1 MVSKANPSAKT
12 IDDLRHLNFG
22 SSGPA
27 MVIHEP
33 GHCGPPLEMIFSL
46 NEEVQVT
53 PTGSVPE
60 SGGLEEED
68 NATEDP
74 ADEFYYQGLQQG
86 SFAGQSSLSL
96 EWLFNL
102 ISQLADYVAG
112 FMTMMIKMVVVG
124 WANII
129 VNIVTDAV
137 DAITGEAVEE
147 PVEGNGEVDGN
158 SIGNTITTT
167 NTTTGDTVNTYDD
180 QKILENDELY
190 TPTSTE
196 LQPEGDDKLTIDKII
211 FNKVPLLDVNV
222 FSDTAGGYKLKDDSS
237 LQIIRDSVAS
247 WYYIIR
253 NITIA
258 VMLIILIYVGIRM
271 AITTVASEKAE
282 YKRMLVSWVVGFL
295 IIFLI
300 QYFLILVLNI
310 NSTILG
316 WIMKSQNSL
325 GFEDGIYETVRR
337 KAYEIKFSSG
347 MAGTILYII
356 LIILMIKF
364 LYVYLKRFL
373 AVCILIVM
381 APMMGASYAI
391 SKVRTGK
398 AKALHVG

>member
-1 MVSKANPSAKT
+1 MVAAANPSAKAT
-12 IDDLRHLNFG
+12 TDLRHFNFG
-22 SSGPA
+22 SSNP
-27 MVIHEP
+27 VLKIHEAP
-33 GHCGPPLEMIFSL
+33 TGDAFDMIFSL
-46 NEEVQVT
+46 NENVQVT

-147 PVEGNGEVDGN
+147 PVEGNGEADGN

-247 WYYIIR
+247 WYI
-253 NITIA
+253 
-258 VMLIILIYVGIRM
+258 
-271 AITTVASEKAE
+271 
-282 YKRMLVSWVVGFL
+282 
-295 IIFLI
+295 
-300 QYFLILVLNI
+300 
-310 NSTILG
+310 
-316 WIMKSQNSL
+316 
-325 GFEDGIYETVRR
+325 
-337 KAYEIKFSSG
+337 
-347 MAGTILYII
+347 
-356 LIILMIKF
+356 
-364 LYVYLKRFL
+364 
-373 AVCILIVM
+373 
-381 APMMGASYAI
+381 
-391 SKVRTGK
+391 
-398 AKALHVG
+398 